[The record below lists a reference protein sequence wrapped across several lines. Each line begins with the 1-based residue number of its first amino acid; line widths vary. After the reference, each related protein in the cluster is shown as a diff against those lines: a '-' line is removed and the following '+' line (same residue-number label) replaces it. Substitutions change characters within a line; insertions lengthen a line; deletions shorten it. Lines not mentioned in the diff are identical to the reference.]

1 MVGLLLKV
9 RSLTAAYKKEF
20 KQHKRTM
27 YLLLMILL
35 SVFIYLKPQSFT
47 DLWLTRDQ
55 QGEILFY
62 FDRFD
67 EAAATFTN
75 TRWQAFS
82 FYGAERFD
90 QAATLYSQFTTPQDV
105 LARANALAHNRRYV
119 KARDM
124 YQFILDKNPE
134 DSTAK
139 NNLAIVQ
146 AIIDDVNRL
155 SESQKPEEGA
165 SSKEL
170 GDEPQTGDGAEKQ
183 EARKQVV
190 EQLSAE
196 QLLLDPAIND
206 MWLRQVQKDPARFL
220 SQKFNMQN
228 VSPTDGGT
236 KND

>member
-1 MVGLLLKV
+1 MVALKKV
-9 RSLTAAYKKEF
+9 FNQHQRTTYLVVSIILSL
-20 KQHKRTM
+20 
-27 YLLLMILL
+27 
-35 SVFIYLKPQSFT
+35 FIYLKPQLFT

-55 QGEILFY
+55 QGYVLFQME
-62 FDRFD
+62 RFD
-67 EAAATFTN
+67 DAAARFTN

-82 FYGAERFD
+82 LYGAERFD
-90 QAATLYSQFTTPQDV
+90 QAATLYNQFTAPEDA

-119 KARDM
+119 KARDL
-124 YQFILDKNPE
+124 YQAILDKDPE
-134 DSTAK
+134 DPAAK

-146 AIIDDVNRL
+146 AIIDEVNSL
-155 SESQKPEEGA
+155 SESQKPEEGS

-183 EARKQVV
+183 EARKQEV

-196 QLLLDPAIND
+196 ELLLDPAVNE

-228 VSPTDGGT
+228 NQSSRVKPNASVAGEGSQGD
-236 KND
+236 

>member
-1 MVGLLLKV
+1 MVALKKGL
-9 RSLTAAYKKEF
+9 
-20 KQHKRTM
+20 KQHKRTI
-27 YLLLMILL
+27 YIVAAIAL
-35 SVFIYLKPQSFT
+35 SAFIYLKPQPFT
-47 DLWLTRDQ
+47 DLWLTKDQ
-55 QGEILFY
+55 QGKILFQLS
-62 FDRFD
+62 RFD
-67 EAAATFTN
+67 DAAAAFTS

-82 FYGAERFD
+82 LYGAERFD
-90 QAATLYSQFTTPQDV
+90 QSATLYSQFTTLQDV

-119 KARDM
+119 KSRDM
-124 YQFILDKNPE
+124 YQSILDKDPK
-134 DSTAK
+134 DSAAK
-139 NNLAIVQ
+139 NNLTIVQ

-228 VSPTDGGT
+228 IQSSPVNPKAPVADEGT
-236 KND
+236 QDD